1 MTTFTD
7 TFDGVINTP
16 LVGRTGWVAL
26 KGSED
31 VLLLNGSGAVKDT
44 GGGYEKSAGHDT
56 GSQDHYVKAIVGAG
70 FVAQTDAKVI
80 LAIAAS
86 VGDSWW
92 GIGYRSTTN
101 LMRLRGYGGYEED
114 IAGGALVAGDELE
127 LTWKYSTGLLTIKRN
142 GTTVGTKTWEGSS
155 PGTGTHTGVL
165 MLDSRAA
172 QDDVFRSWESGEL
185 LAEVVPDTTPPTL
198 TLPTVTATGTATV
211 TGGITSNEAGPA
223 WAILST
229 SATKPTAA
237 QIKVG
242 QNHLGTA
249 SPAATA
255 TLVVGAN
262 PGAFDFSGLTPNTG
276 YYLHVVQDDTATVPN
291 TSAPVTSPPCTTDA
305 IPATVTLP
313 PFTNNVGVLWANE
326 TGVTLH
332 FSEVDSGDKV
342 VTLTGQTTDA
352 SAVLTAS
359 SLSLAAGTEYR
370 CVVVLASGEEGLYKV
385 TPT

>member
-26 KGSED
+26 RGSED

-70 FVAQTDAKVI
+70 FVAQTDAKVT

-86 VGDSWW
+86 VGGSWW
-92 GIGYRSTTN
+92 GISYRSTTN

-114 IAGGALVAGDELE
+114 IAGSALVAGDELE

-142 GTTVGTKTWEGSS
+142 GTTVGTKTWESS

-165 MLDSRAA
+165 LIDSRAA

-198 TLPTVTATGTATV
+198 TLPTVTATGTTTV

-223 WAILST
+223 WAILSP
-229 SATKPTAA
+229 SASKPTAA
-237 QIKVG
+237 QIKAG
-242 QNHLGTA
+242 QNHAGTA

-262 PGAFDFSGLTPNTG
+262 AGVFAFSGLTPNTG
-276 YYLHVVQDDTATVPN
+276 YYLHAVQDDTATVPN

-359 SLSLAAGTEYR
+359 SLSLAAGVEYR
-370 CVVVLASGEEGLYKV
+370 CVVVLASGEEGLYLV
-385 TPT
+385 TAT